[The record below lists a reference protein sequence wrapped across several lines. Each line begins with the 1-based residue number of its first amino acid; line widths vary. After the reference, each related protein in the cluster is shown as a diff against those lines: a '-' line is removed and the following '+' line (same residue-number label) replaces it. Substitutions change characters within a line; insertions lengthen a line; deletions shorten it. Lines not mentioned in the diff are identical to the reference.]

1 MELNENQKSIYEK
14 LQSQYPKV
22 NKTDII
28 DFLSGKTDSNTF
40 LEIAKPEDLT
50 TQETFLNSKGYDT
63 SLIKD
68 SIKKIKADISNDERL
83 REFDLEGAL
92 NQYKPSTE
100 LLFNASGIR
109 TDTDLSNE
117 IRGALSLSSNNIA
130 DLENNTRQ
138 LIISDLIEKYGEE
151 KVNKFKKQIVV
162 RNQEVSYGG
171 YKSKGLIYKIPR
183 ELGGDGKYQKAN
195 EPGIDTG
202 DFFAISGDLL
212 PIITSIA
219 GGTFGS
225 AGGPAGTIAGSAS
238 AGFLGE
244 YARLQMGRKLYNFN
258 ADMDS
263 EEFDKFAFNSA
274 LKYGA
279 IDAAA
284 TAAFLPLAA
293 AVKQIVFTTSKDK
306 LSKDTIEKFINS
318 GGMDKTLK
326 EPLDDA
332 RKKIID
338 LGINAKDADNYL
350 AIEISKAL
358 PKSGIIQKGS
368 KADKAFAKQ
377 ISVAENA
384 GNVKEV

>member
-28 DFLSGKTDSNTF
+28 DFLSGKTDSDTF
-40 LEIAKPEDLT
+40 LKIAKPEDLT
-50 TQETFLNSKGYDT
+50 DKETFLDSKGFDT

-68 SIKKIKADISNDERL
+68 SIKKIKTDISNDEKL

-92 NQYKPSTE
+92 NEYKPSTE

-130 DLENNTRQ
+130 DLVNNTRQ
-138 LIISDLIEKYGEE
+138 LIISDLIEKYGED

-171 YKSKGLIYKIPR
+171 YKSKGLIYKIPT

-195 EPGIDTG
+195 QPGIDTG

-212 PIITSIA
+212 PIITSIGA
-219 GGTFGS
+219 GTFGS
-225 AGGPAGTIAGSAS
+225 AAGPIGTIGGSA
-238 AGFLGE
+238 AGGFIGE
-244 YARLQMGRKLYNFN
+244 YARLYMGRKLYNFN
-258 ADMDS
+258 ADMTP
-263 EEFDKFAFNSA
+263 EQFDKFALASA
-274 LKYGA
+274 TKYAA

-284 TAAFLPLAA
+284 TAVFLPLAA
-293 AVKQIVFTTSKDK
+293 AVKQIVLTTPKDK
-306 LSKDTIEKFINS
+306 LSKDTIYAQYSSNS
-318 GGMDKTLK
+318 EGL
-326 EPLDDA
+326 L
-332 RKKIID
+332 
-338 LGINAKDADNYL
+338 
-350 AIEISKAL
+350 
-358 PKSGIIQKGS
+358 
-368 KADKAFAKQ
+368 
-377 ISVAENA
+377 V
-384 GNVKEV
+384 